1 MNTNIMELLEKKVLI
16 SFRKYMSRDKKIKN
30 LDLFASFDDTWGD
43 NDIYECVIEDS
54 RIDGPAWNVTC
65 DAFGNVYQVYK
76 LGG

>member
-16 SFRKYMSRDKKIKN
+16 SFRKYMSRANKTNKSN
-30 LDLFASFDDTWGD
+30 DTWGN